1 MDLTSHHSIFT
12 TTETA
17 QGEQDQKRNFGNEH
31 KELNLV
37 LWLHKKHF
45 FSLYDHRF
53 IAIGL

>member
-31 KELNLV
+31 KEMNLV
-37 LWLHKKHF
+37 LWLQKKTF
-45 FSLYDHRF
+45 FLSLYDHCF
-53 IAIGL
+53 IGL